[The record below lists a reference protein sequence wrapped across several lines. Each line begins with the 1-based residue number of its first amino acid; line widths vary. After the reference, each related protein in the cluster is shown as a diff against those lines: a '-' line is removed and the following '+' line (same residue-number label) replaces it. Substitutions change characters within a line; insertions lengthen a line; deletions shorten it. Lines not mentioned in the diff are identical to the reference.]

1 MRYND
6 PIAQYYKKVK
16 KRTGSGKQAHVS
28 TMHKLVMMIYHMLSK
43 REAWNYAEGQLT
55 EKKLRNLEK

>member
-1 MRYND
+1 M
-6 PIAQYYKKVK
+6 K

-43 REAWNYAEGQLT
+43 REAWIYAEEQLT
-55 EKKLRNLEK
+55 EKKLEILKR